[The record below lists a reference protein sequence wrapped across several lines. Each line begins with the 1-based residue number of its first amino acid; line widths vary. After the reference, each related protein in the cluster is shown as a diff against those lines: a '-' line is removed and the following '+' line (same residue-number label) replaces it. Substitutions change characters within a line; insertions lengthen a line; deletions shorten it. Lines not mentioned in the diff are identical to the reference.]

1 MSVSGLLPAAS
12 TDGVVA
18 WLLGGAARSW
28 PDEQGRPLGEQASP
42 RYATTPQREER
53 RPFGDVRDASGLPC
67 NVAALAQLHAVW
79 PMLLAA
85 LSAFDAERP
94 DTLARTLRRISAGVR
109 LAPLLAL
116 CTRAPVP
123 VAVAALHKVTL
134 GFSDLC
140 AAMLLEVRVDA
151 DQPAPGDHVLHAWL
165 QERPWLIGNT
175 QVCAGSRA
183 QITRVWQGLRET
195 GAEQPITA
203 LSAPWFREALDA
215 LLELEA
221 LAAGSAGHTRGALA
235 HGLPVGAVGYALF
248 TAGEVPQ
255 WTEAL
260 RQAPGAGLAHPSL
273 LFASDAVPHSL
284 RTFVDRVGMQDGVD
298 ADAALLAAA
307 EDPAQRLVRALGL
320 GDPSP
325 LTAAAFLDACSV
337 GEARPVG

>member
-1 MSVSGLLPAAS
+1 MLPAAT

-42 RYATTPQREER
+42 RYATTPRREEL
-53 RPFGDVRDASGLPC
+53 RPFGDARDASGLPC
-67 NVAALAQLHAVW
+67 NVAALAQLHATW

-85 LSAFDAERP
+85 LSAFDAEQP

-109 LAPLLAL
+109 LGPLLAL

-221 LAAGSAGHTRGALA
+221 LAAGSAGHTRRPRARAAGWCRWVCPVHCGRSAPVDGGAPT
-235 HGLPVGAVGYALF
+235 GSGCRSG
-248 TAGEVPQ
+248 TPQ
-255 WTEAL
+255 LAL
-260 RQAPGAGLAHPSL
+260 RQRRGAALAADVRGPRGHAGRRGRRRGAAGCGGGSAHRLAHW
-273 LFASDAVPHSL
+273 
-284 RTFVDRVGMQDGVD
+284 
-298 ADAALLAAA
+298 
-307 EDPAQRLVRALGL
+307 LGL
-320 GDPSP
+320 DATSP